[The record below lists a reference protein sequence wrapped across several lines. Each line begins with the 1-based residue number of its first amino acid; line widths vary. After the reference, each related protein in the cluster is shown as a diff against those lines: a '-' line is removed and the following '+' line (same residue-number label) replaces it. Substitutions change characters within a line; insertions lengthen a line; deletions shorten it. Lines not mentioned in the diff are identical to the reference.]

1 MAAISDAELLA
12 QYRRAQIEWPWVSA
26 VERAVG
32 LPPMLLWAVG
42 SRETNLRNV
51 VGDSGYG
58 VGIWQRDRR
67 AHVLPGTVTWYLGH
81 PRRQA
86 EDAAALLLGLHGR
99 LGGWHAAIAAYN
111 AGEGAVRAAIAGG
124 ADPDSR
130 TTGRDYA
137 ADVESRRQRL
147 LVATDHPAAPS
158 APPTGGDMPAMLSAH
173 FSRAELAC
181 RHCGEVRAHPALL
194 QALEAIRA
202 AHYAADGL
210 VVVSGYRCRTHNAA
224 VRGVPGGQH
233 TLGTAA
239 DIPMVATVEQI
250 AALRVVSGIGWQW
263 VGRLGR
269 RRRLVRHVDVRHA
282 GPSNPTAGT
291 PSKPTLWQYR

>member
-1 MAAISDAELLA
+1 MTISTADLVA
-12 QYRRAQIEWPWVSA
+12 QYRRAVAEWPWVSA

-51 VGDSGYG
+51 VGDGGYG

-67 AHVLPGTVTWYLGH
+67 AHVLPGTVTWYLDH

-137 ADVESRRQRL
+137 ADVESRRHRL
-147 LVATDHPAAPS
+147 LVATDHPAAQT
-158 APPTGGDMPAMLSAH
+158 TGGAMSQAMLSPH
-173 FSRAELAC
+173 FAAREMAC
-181 RHCGEVRAHPALL
+181 RHCGEVRAVPELL
-194 QALEAIRA
+194 EGLERLRG
-202 AHYAADGL
+202 AHYATTGL
-210 VVVSGYRCRTHNAA
+210 VVVSAYRCRTHNAA
-224 VRGVPGGQH
+224 VGGKPNSQHRYGAGV
-233 TLGTAA
+233 
-239 DIPMVATVEQI
+239 DVPMVATLDQVQ
-250 AALRVVSGIGWQW
+250 ALAVFSGVGWQW
-263 VGRLGR
+263 VGRIGR
-269 RRRLVRHVDVRHA
+269 RRKLVRHVDVRHA
-282 GPSNPTAGT
+282 SPVNPTGGT
-291 PSKPTLWQYR
+291 VARPTTWQYR